1 MTYARRFA
9 WPAVLAIGIAL
20 PLAMRNDYLLTVMS
34 TAFIFA
40 LATVGMNLLAG
51 YTGQFNLAH
60 GGFFAVG
67 AYTVGILTV
76 DHQWPF
82 WAAFGAAGI
91 AALVLGLAIGPLS
104 LRLRGNYFAIFTLC
118 VGYIMFLVIEKWD
131 GLTHGV
137 VGIIGIPSPPSIGPV
152 SFDSP
157 LALYYLTLAFLALGM
172 WLMQRIVN
180 SLVGYTF
187 IAVRNSEPLAQA
199 LGVNLMRTKVNAF
212 LISVCYASF
221 AGGLYAG
228 AVRFLGPDLAA
239 IDHTFD
245 MTMYMVVGG
254 VGTLA
259 GPLIGAVAVPWIT
272 ENLQFMQ
279 SYRFVVFGPL
289 LIVLLIFMPNGLVG
303 LWQSLWARRCA
314 RARRVA
320 EQAPRAVSGEP
331 HA

>member
-1 MTYARRFA
+1 MTYARRLA
-9 WPAVLAIGIAL
+9 WPAVLALGIVL
-20 PLAMRNDYLLTVMS
+20 PLALHNDYLLTVMS

-40 LATVGMNLLAG
+40 LATIGMNLLTG

-67 AYTVGILTV
+67 AYTVGVLTV
-76 DHQWPF
+76 DHLWPF
-82 WAAFGAAGI
+82 WLAFGAAGLVAI
-91 AALVLGLAIGPLS
+91 VLGLAIGPLS

-131 GLTHGV
+131 SVTHGV
-137 VGIIGIPSPPSIGPV
+137 VGIIGIPSPPAIGPV

-157 LALYYLTLAFLALGM
+157 RALYYLTLAFLALGM

-199 LGVNLMRTKVNAF
+199 LGINLMVTKVSAF

-259 GPLIGAVAVPWIT
+259 GPLIGALAVPWVT
-272 ENLQFMQ
+272 ENLQFLQ
-279 SYRFVVFGPL
+279 NYRFVVFGPL
-289 LIVLLIFMPNGLVG
+289 LIALLIFVPNGLVG
-303 LWQSLWARRCA
+303 LWQAIWARRAA
-314 RARRVA
+314 RAERSA
-320 EQAPRAVSGEP
+320 QASRTVSGEP